1 MKPSEDPRSPF
12 SDNYKAQINW
22 RPMQQVKDNGETVT
36 KNLEKA
42 RRRDP
47 NHDKKVGV
55 VLNQV
60 HRGLSDSYSYY
71 GYYRSYYR
79 RHVED
84 AA

>member
-1 MKPSEDPRSPF
+1 MKPSDDPRSAFHPA
-12 SDNYKAQINW
+12 YKAQINW

-55 VLNQV
+55 VLNQTDRLMPKLF
-60 HRGLSDSYSYY
+60 HIYTRAGK
-71 GYYRSYYR
+71 
-79 RHVED
+79 
-84 AA
+84 A